1 MSRTLNVGII
11 GFGLSG
17 RYFFSPFI
25 EYHRYMNLYAI
36 VSSQV
41 DEIHLSHPKTKIYN
55 NASELFN
62 DSRIDLIVV
71 SSPNDTHFEYAKQAL
86 QSGKHVILEKPF
98 TVNSSQASELIELAN
113 KEKLVLAP
121 FHNRRWDGDFLTLKN
136 ILEDGKL
143 GEIVEFESHFDRYRP
158 LYERVEW
165 KNIPFKGNGIL
176 YDLGPHLIDQA
187 LCLFGK
193 PHAIFAHIT
202 THRKNS
208 RTDDYFDI
216 HFYYPF
222 HKVILKA
229 SVFVKEPGPRFSV
242 HGRNGSFVKYGLD
255 PQENNLRHGMKPDN
269 DLLGKDFEEQ
279 YALLNY
285 FANGI
290 EMREKIETIDGCYFE
305 YFENVYNAINYNE
318 KLVVSPND
326 AALVIQIIEMAYR
339 SNSEKRVIDLL

>member
-1 MSRTLNVGII
+1 MSKTLNVGII

-25 EYHRYMNLYAI
+25 ENHRYMEIYAI

-41 DEIHLSHPKTKIYN
+41 EEISQSYPKAKIYDN
-55 NASELFN
+55 VSLLFS
-62 DSRIDLIVV
+62 DPEIDLVV
-71 SSPNDTHFEYAKQAL
+71 VASPNDTHFEYAKKAL
-86 QSGKHVILEKPF
+86 QNGKHVIVEKPF
-98 TVNSSQASELIELAN
+98 SVSSAQASELIALSN
-113 KEKLVLAP
+113 KMKLVLAP
-121 FHNRRWDGDFLTLKN
+121 FHNRRWDGDFLTLQKIIN
-136 ILEDGKL
+136 EGKL
-143 GEIVEFESHFDRYRP
+143 GEIIEFESHFDRYRP

-165 KNIPFKGNGIL
+165 KSIPFKGNGIL

-187 LCLFGK
+187 ICLFGK
-193 PHAIFAHIT
+193 PKALFAHIT

-216 HFYYPF
+216 HLYYSL

-229 SVFVKEPGPRFSV
+229 GVFVKETGPRFTL

-269 DLLGKDFEEQ
+269 QLLGKDNEDL

-285 FANGI
+285 EVEGMSF
-290 EMREKIETIDGCYFE
+290 REKIETIDGCYSQ
-305 YFENVYNAINYNE
+305 YFENVYNTIKNNE
-318 KLVVSPND
+318 ELAVSPND
-326 AALVIQIIEMAYR
+326 AALVIQIIELACR
-339 SNSEKRVIDLL
+339 SNSEKRIIEL